1 MTPASTPGSPDQP
14 SAGVLPPLAVRR
26 LDAVDDEGAVV
37 VAALVAAEVEPG
49 SAGMP
54 GMPGM
59 PGMARMIRMIMVLLV
74 MAMMMM
80 MLMVVFV
87 LGVVV
92 ARMS

>member
-59 PGMARMIRMIMVLLV
+59 IGMARMIMVLLV
-74 MAMMMM
+74 MAMMMMM

>member
-1 MTPASTPGSPDQP
+1 MTPASPPGSPDQP
-14 SAGVLPPLAVRR
+14 SAGILPPLAVRR

-59 PGMARMIRMIMVLLV
+59 IGMARMIMVLLV
-74 MAMMMM
+74 MAMMMMM

>member
-59 PGMARMIRMIMVLLV
+59 IGMARM
-74 MAMMMM
+74 A
-80 MLMVVFV
+80 
-87 LGVVV
+87 
-92 ARMS
+92 